1 MDFNINWKDLN
12 SIMKI
17 QNVENLSFKSIRYR
31 NSLYMDKDGV
41 MRTTQNTTQVRP
53 DLDCRRLAKVIR
65 ENFADREKIN
75 IMPMN
80 CSDLTEGYAI
90 ASAIIDEFGED
101 EAKKRF
107 FPIQASD
114 VDEFMIDK
122 FAKKGLVA
130 LDNWDTMTIGEEN
143 IKKYF
148 NELPDDTKFPLNDS
162 FFRPNSKKFQA
173 KDEFRSLFEVDCV
186 DFQKRIENLDDGG
199 NSVVLITNCLAD
211 SFGLDAENVINS
223 LSDKLKMGSLFVT
236 GLYDRINL
244 PELRYW
250 LKNGDFLEISP
261 RIFYKNSSI
270 KPPRIVIAFQ
280 KLFKHLH

>member
-1 MDFNINWKDLN
+1 
-12 SIMKI
+12 MKI
-17 QNVENLSFKSIRYR
+17 LNNIENTSFKSIKYR
-31 NSLYMDKDGV
+31 NSLYKDKDG
-41 MRTTQNTTQVRP
+41 MFRTTQNTTQVRP
-53 DLDCRRLAKVIR
+53 DLDCKRLAKVIK
-65 ENFADREKIN
+65 ENFADKEKIN

-90 ASAIIDEFGED
+90 ASAIIDEFGE
-101 EAKKRF
+101 EQAKKKF

-122 FAKKGLVA
+122 FAKEGLVA
-130 LDNWDTMTIGEEN
+130 LDNWDTTTIGEEN

-173 KDEFRSLFEVDCV
+173 KDNFKSFFNLDCV
-186 DFQKRIENLDDGG
+186 DFQKRIENLNDEG
-199 NSVVLITNCLAD
+199 NSVVLITNCLAQ
-211 SFGLDAENVINS
+211 SFGLDSENVINS
-223 LSDKLKMGSLFVT
+223 LSDKLKAGSLFVM

-250 LKNGDFLEISP
+250 LKNGDFVEISP
-261 RIFYKNSSI
+261 RIYLKNSSI
-270 KPPRIVIAFQ
+270 KAPGFIKAFR
-280 KLFKHLH
+280 KLFSCRI